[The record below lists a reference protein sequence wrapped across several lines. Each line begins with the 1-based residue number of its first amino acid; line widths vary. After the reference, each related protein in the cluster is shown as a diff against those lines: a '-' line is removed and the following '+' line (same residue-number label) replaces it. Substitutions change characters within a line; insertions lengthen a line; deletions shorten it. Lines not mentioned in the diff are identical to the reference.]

1 LRPEPG
7 RPRGRADHDLG
18 LPRPPPQEPGR
29 DAVRVVVGRQGL
41 QRVLAER
48 EQRLGLPPPAR
59 GGGADGRA
67 RAQVRGG
74 RHAAGSPRGAG
85 AEAVRARAPA
95 RAVERLGLHHED
107 RHDRLVCDAPH
118 QRGDPALHEAPRRA
132 RARPHRR
139 ALPEGARG
147 EGQPVRRRGL
157 ARLRRM
163 SGDLSPSLFG
173 EDGDAVT
180 VPPAAF
186 EQKFLVTPE
195 VAARVAAWARAQMR
209 PDPHG
214 DPHAAEGGGSSCS
227 GDYFVTTL
235 YLDTPDFAVFHRAP
249 ELQGAKYRIRRY
261 GAEPVAW
268 LEKKVRTGDRVHKRR
283 LRVELPEIA
292 RLGAPRWFDEEVA
305 DLGLAPTCAVAYRRT
320 AFLGSGD
327 HGPFRL

>member
-1 LRPEPG
+1 
-7 RPRGRADHDLG
+7 
-18 LPRPPPQEPGR
+18 
-29 DAVRVVVGRQGL
+29 
-41 QRVLAER
+41 
-48 EQRLGLPPPAR
+48 
-59 GGGADGRA
+59 
-67 RAQVRGG
+67 
-74 RHAAGSPRGAG
+74 
-85 AEAVRARAPA
+85 
-95 RAVERLGLHHED
+95 
-107 RHDRLVCDAPH
+107 
-118 QRGDPALHEAPRRA
+118 
-132 RARPHRR
+132 
-139 ALPEGARG
+139 
-147 EGQPVRRRGL
+147 
-157 ARLRRM
+157 M

-180 VPPAAF
+180 LPPAAF

-195 VAARVAAWARAQMR
+195 VATRVAAWARAQMR

-214 DPHAAEGGGSSCS
+214 DPHADEGGGSSCS

-327 HGPFRL
+327 HGPFRLTLDRALEGMARRTWEFGTNGAPSHALLPDRVVCELKFRDALPHLFKQLLAQLGLEPSSFSKYRRLAVAAGLVEARSGTDG